1 MAKVFHIFEQKFFP
15 TLLCEWLIES
25 LGKCFFLYPH
35 LNIRSYKRAY
45 IAGICFRTYSSL
57 HIKSNKSAY
66 IAGICFRMQS
76 ALHIKSNKSAYIA
89 GICFRMQSAF
99 QQMVK
104 HQTIHFVF
112 KCGQKTKQSICLQRD
127 YRGTIIINSVL

>member
-76 ALHIKSNKSAYIA
+76 V
-89 GICFRMQSAF
+89 F

-104 HQTIHFVF
+104 HQTIDFIF
-112 KCGQKTKQSICLQRD
+112 KCGYKKKQSICLQRD
-127 YRGTIIINSVL
+127 YSGTIIINSEELEIYFALFIFLDFCIV